1 MNNSQN
7 NIENN
12 SQNNVQYNNL
22 NSTQYNNQN
31 NMQYNN
37 PNDMQNSTQYNNQNN
52 IQANKKLSVAN
63 VLIIIY
69 NLVSTITNSLDGYVS
84 YMSIIILM
92 VNMFL
97 SITSLKKNGKTTSE
111 VICLVLEIITAII
124 IVLGFI

>member
-1 MNNSQN
+1 M
-7 NIENN
+7 
-12 SQNNVQYNNL
+12 QYNNPNSMQ

>member
-22 NSTQYNNQN
+22 NS
-31 NMQYNN
+31 
-37 PNDMQNSTQYNNQNN
+37 MQNSTQYNNQNN

-92 VNMFL
+92 VNMFH